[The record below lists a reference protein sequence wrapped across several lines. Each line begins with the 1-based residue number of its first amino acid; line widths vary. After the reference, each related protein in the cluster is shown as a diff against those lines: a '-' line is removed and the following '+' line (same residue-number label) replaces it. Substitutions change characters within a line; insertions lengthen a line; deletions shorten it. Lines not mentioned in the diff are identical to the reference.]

1 MEKWQGC
8 DVKEMWDGSYCW
20 DRLQD
25 IKSYKYF
32 LFFWGGVLIFCCFW
46 TTVDLR
52 CLRCLLSSR
61 NSQCQV
67 VAVMPSLPLLTA
79 ASSPVPGSLWVTSE
93 TSLMKK
99 E

>member
-8 DVKEMWDGSYCW
+8 DVKEMWDGSYYW
-20 DRLQD
+20 DRVQD

-46 TTVDLR
+46 TMVDLR
-52 CLRCLLSSR
+52 CLLCLLSSR
-61 NSQCQV
+61 NSQCPG